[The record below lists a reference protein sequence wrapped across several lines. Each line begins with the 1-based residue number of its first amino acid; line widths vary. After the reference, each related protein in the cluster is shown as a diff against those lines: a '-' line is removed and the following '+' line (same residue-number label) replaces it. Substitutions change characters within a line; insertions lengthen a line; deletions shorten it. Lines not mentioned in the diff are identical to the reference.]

1 MVFRS
6 LFNTFVPRNILY
18 IIIMEITTYNAD
30 GTINETKHIDLQ
42 VPEYVKKYDE
52 QNSFLN
58 ITAEEVEVV
67 NSRKRTFRKTLL
79 LRRLTAAIKHD
90 YANFRDAYKME
101 ADNLEVDVD
110 VFMHEAESDPQ
121 IQSGDRIISSIMRI
135 YGNRSQIR
143 HTGVNISE
151 QTFLEQTCTEE
162 EFLIYINKVEH
173 QMADENGNITS
184 ANWIKVIMYHA
195 FKGAGI
201 VRLKDGNVEE
211 EARFYISLQNLIN
224 RYYYSLRNME
234 RAAYWMPAELKHQMY
249 VLSVFVK
256 KADVKSVYRFEES
269 RFFIKLINALYLMNE
284 EQRSSLYKMAD
295 VVLGYN
301 PTIGFNNQ
309 IFESLRNEEITK
321 HEVKEYVVTLN
332 DYNKIPYKRFK
343 IDENEICTLRI
354 PSSANQ
360 TITEL
365 QRWLNELNQH
375 HEVAFRHK
383 WATNIQTD
391 SEIYFNKQKPYH
403 EDWSGF
409 YNNMIETYRTVSIN
423 SDDWHKPQLC
433 FYLMLCNNVHPNKKL
448 YFNTDII
455 IDLIDLLKKEKSDN
469 DEVLYDSQVG
479 LYECMFK
486 INFVKGQ
493 IERRNPSDEAVSRA
507 MKYLEPLF
515 APDCEYVIDKFRV
528 KLRVLMQNLLNY
540 QGIKPDMTTIT
551 PNGFTGGFNLQLVYN
566 ILGTL
571 RTTVPVILTK
581 GKDWIDDDLGSKAVQ
596 NGVIHKDDKRIR
608 GHFMYEKCNVY
619 NKYYNEMVYIIYSF
633 INRITGDSE

>member
-1 MVFRS
+1 
-6 LFNTFVPRNILY
+6 
-18 IIIMEITTYNAD
+18 MEITTYNAD

-110 VFMHEAESDPQ
+110 VFMQEAESDPQ

-143 HTGVNISE
+143 HTEVNISE

-173 QMADENGNITS
+173 QMADEKGNITS

-249 VLSVFVK
+249 VLSAFVK

-269 RFFIKLINALYLMNE
+269 RFFTKLINALYLMNE
-284 EQRSSLYKMAD
+284 EQRSSLYKMAGAI
-295 VVLGYN
+295 LKLT
-301 PTIGFNNQ
+301 P
-309 IFESLRNEEITK
+309 SLRKKGANGVLFEVIQNTEQTK
-321 HEVKEYVVTLN
+321 QYAVPHKLSFC
-332 DYNKIPYKRFK
+332 DYNKQNVFTFI
-343 IDENEICTLRI
+343 INDDDICALRI
-354 PSSANQ
+354 PSVNNTVLSR
-360 TITEL
+360 L
-365 QRWLNELNQH
+365 QKELNCIYDNYAEVRRDKWMGSVEIDAKAFFKKNRH
-375 HEVAFRHK
+375 HYEDWTDFFYYEIEKYKYGSPDSDLLKPQRSFYHLVCD
-383 WATNIQTD
+383 NIFPD
-391 SEIYFNKQKPYH
+391 EPIGFNKYIVA
-403 EDWSGF
+403 GL
-409 YNNMIETYRTVSIN
+409 IE
-423 SDDWHKPQLC
+423 
-433 FYLMLCNNVHPNKKL
+433 
-448 YFNTDII
+448 II
-455 IDLIDLLKKEKSDN
+455 IDHPC
-469 DEVLYDSQVG
+469 DSQEG
-479 LYECMFK
+479 LYECMFRM
-486 INFVKGQ
+486 NFIKDMGSKDL
-493 IERRNPSDEAVSRA
+493 ITIAKDKA
-507 MKYLEPLF
+507 MKYIGCLFEKEFNLVKPYYQSNFKGLMSQILSLE
-515 APDCEYVIDKFRV
+515 
-528 KLRVLMQNLLNY
+528 
-540 QGIKPDMTTIT
+540 GIKEKLVKPAPTKKFM
-551 PNGFTGGFNLQLVYN
+551 GGFNLSLVYN
-566 ILGTL
+566 VLGMLIRKDIMNAGAETL
-571 RTTVPVILTK
+571 DKTINSYARNNNL
-581 GKDWIDDDLGSKAVQ
+581 IDKISERKS
-596 NGVIHKDDKRIR
+596 
-608 GHFMYEKCNVY
+608 FMYETKEIESERNIIEVIIK
-619 NKYYNEMVYIIYSF
+619 KYMNSSIKDM
-633 INRITGDSE
+633 

>member
-6 LFNTFVPRNILY
+6 LFNTFVPRNFLY

-110 VFMHEAESDPQ
+110 VFMQEAESDPQ

-143 HTGVNISE
+143 HTEVNISE

-173 QMADENGNITS
+173 QMADEKGNITS

-249 VLSVFVK
+249 VLSAFVK

-269 RFFIKLINALYLMNE
+269 RFFTKLINALYLMNE
-284 EQRSSLYKMAD
+284 EQRSSLYKMAGAI
-295 VVLGYN
+295 LKLT
-301 PTIGFNNQ
+301 P
-309 IFESLRNEEITK
+309 SLRKKGANGVLFEVIQNTEQTK
-321 HEVKEYVVTLN
+321 QYAVPHELSFS
-332 DYNKIPYKRFK
+332 DYNKQNVFTFI
-343 IDENEICTLRI
+343 INDDDICALRI
-354 PSSANQ
+354 PSVNNTVLSR
-360 TITEL
+360 L
-365 QRWLNELNQH
+365 QKELNSIYAKYAEVRRDKWMGSVEIDAKAFFKKNRH
-375 HEVAFRHK
+375 HYEDWTDFFYYEIEKYKYGSPDSDLLKPQRSFYHLVCD
-383 WATNIQTD
+383 NIFPD
-391 SEIYFNKQKPYH
+391 EPIGFNKYIVA
-403 EDWSGF
+403 GL
-409 YNNMIETYRTVSIN
+409 IE
-423 SDDWHKPQLC
+423 
-433 FYLMLCNNVHPNKKL
+433 
-448 YFNTDII
+448 II
-455 IDLIDLLKKEKSDN
+455 IDHPC
-469 DEVLYDSQVG
+469 DSQEG
-479 LYECMFK
+479 LYECMFRM
-486 INFVKGQ
+486 NFIKDMGSKDL
-493 IERRNPSDEAVSRA
+493 ITIAKDKA
-507 MKYLEPLF
+507 MKYIGCLFEKEFNLVKPYYQSNFKGLMSQILSLE
-515 APDCEYVIDKFRV
+515 
-528 KLRVLMQNLLNY
+528 
-540 QGIKPDMTTIT
+540 GIKEKLVKPAPTKKFM
-551 PNGFTGGFNLQLVYN
+551 GGFNLSLVYN
-566 ILGTL
+566 VLGMLIRKDIMNAGAETL
-571 RTTVPVILTK
+571 DKTINSYARNNNL
-581 GKDWIDDDLGSKAVQ
+581 IDKISERKS
-596 NGVIHKDDKRIR
+596 
-608 GHFMYEKCNVY
+608 FMYETKEIESERNIIEVIIK
-619 NKYYNEMVYIIYSF
+619 KYMNSSIKDM
-633 INRITGDSE
+633 

>member
-1 MVFRS
+1 MAFRS
-6 LFNTFVPRNILY
+6 LFNTFVPRNFLY

-110 VFMHEAESDPQ
+110 VFMQEAESDPQ

-143 HTGVNISE
+143 HTEVNISE

-249 VLSVFVK
+249 VLSAFVK

-269 RFFIKLINALYLMNE
+269 RFFTKLINALYLMNE
-284 EQRSSLYKMAD
+284 ELRSSLYKMA
-295 VVLGYN
+295 G
-301 PTIGFNNQ
+301 TILKLTP
-309 IFESLRNEEITK
+309 SLRKKGANGVLFEVIQNTEQTK
-321 HEVKEYVVTLN
+321 QYAVSHELSFS
-332 DYNKIPYKRFK
+332 DYNKQNVFTFI
-343 IDENEICTLRI
+343 INDDDICALRI
-354 PSSANQ
+354 PSVNNTALSR
-360 TITEL
+360 L
-365 QRWLNELNQH
+365 QKELNSIYVKYAEVRRDKWMGSVEIDAKAFFKKNRH
-375 HEVAFRHK
+375 HYEDWTDFFYYEIEKYKYGSPDSDLLKPQRSFYHLVCD
-383 WATNIQTD
+383 NIFPD
-391 SEIYFNKQKPYH
+391 EPIGFNKYIVA
-403 EDWSGF
+403 GL
-409 YNNMIETYRTVSIN
+409 IE
-423 SDDWHKPQLC
+423 
-433 FYLMLCNNVHPNKKL
+433 
-448 YFNTDII
+448 II
-455 IDLIDLLKKEKSDN
+455 IDHPC
-469 DEVLYDSQVG
+469 DSQEG
-479 LYECMFK
+479 LYECMFRM
-486 INFVKGQ
+486 NFIKDMGSKDL
-493 IERRNPSDEAVSRA
+493 ITIAKDKA
-507 MKYLEPLF
+507 MKYIGCLFEKEFNLVKPYYQSNFKGLMSQILSLE
-515 APDCEYVIDKFRV
+515 
-528 KLRVLMQNLLNY
+528 
-540 QGIKPDMTTIT
+540 GIKEKLVKPAPTKKFM
-551 PNGFTGGFNLQLVYN
+551 GGFNLSLVYN
-566 ILGTL
+566 VLGMLIRKDIMNAGAETL
-571 RTTVPVILTK
+571 DKTINSYARNNNL
-581 GKDWIDDDLGSKAVQ
+581 IDKISERKS
-596 NGVIHKDDKRIR
+596 
-608 GHFMYEKCNVY
+608 FMYETKEIESERNIIEVIIK
-619 NKYYNEMVYIIYSF
+619 KYMNSSIKDM
-633 INRITGDSE
+633 

>member
-6 LFNTFVPRNILY
+6 LFNTFVPRNFLY

-110 VFMHEAESDPQ
+110 VFMQEAESDPQ

-135 YGNRSQIR
+135 YGNRSKLHR
-143 HTGVNISE
+143 TEANINE

-162 EFLIYINKVEH
+162 EFLIFINKVEH
-173 QMADENGNITS
+173 QMADEKGNITS

-201 VRLKDGNVEE
+201 VRLKYGNVEE

-234 RAAYWMPAELKHQMY
+234 RAAFWMPAELKHQMY
-249 VLSVFVK
+249 VLSAFVK
-256 KADVKSVYRFEES
+256 KANMKSVCRFEES

-309 IFESLRNEEITK
+309 ILQSLRTKDLYRHEI
-321 HEVKEYVVTLN
+321 KEYEVTLHTF
-332 DYNKIPYKRFK
+332 NKEPLCFD
-343 IDENEICTLRI
+343 IDENEISSLREY
-354 PSSANQ
+354 SSNDKVE
-360 TITEL
+360 EL
-365 QRWLNELNQH
+365 KSFLKSTYDKY
-375 HEVAFRHK
+375 VSVFSHK
-383 WATNIQTD
+383 WKKNILTD
-391 SEIYFNKQKPYH
+391 ANIYFNNQKPYN
-403 EDWSGF
+403 ENWWGF
-409 YNNMIETYRTVSIN
+409 YNYIVEKYRQTSLSTN
-423 SDDWHKPQLC
+423 GYLTPQQCFFFLLC
-433 FYLMLCNNVHPNKKL
+433 DNVDPDEELEFDKDVIAGL
-448 YFNTDII
+448 
-455 IDLIDLLKKEKSDN
+455 IDLIKDHPC
-469 DEVLYDSQVG
+469 DSQEG

-486 INFVKGQ
+486 INYIKQQVPPRDPIQKSTKRALDYVGWLYTSKCKYVNNIFKSHLRGLLQQMLSVKGLKEIIAETQ
-493 IERRNPSDEAVSRA
+493 
-507 MKYLEPLF
+507 
-515 APDCEYVIDKFRV
+515 
-528 KLRVLMQNLLNY
+528 
-540 QGIKPDMTTIT
+540 
-551 PNGFTGGFNLQLVYN
+551 PNGFTGGFNLELVYN
-566 ILGTL
+566 ILGLLHSKKPYQRIIARGSSTIDKNINQYAIDNGLIKETL
-571 RTTVPVILTK
+571 TERKSYI
-581 GKDWIDDDLGSKAVQ
+581 IEFSKAGSE
-596 NGVIHKDDKRIR
+596 NNSLIKPYLKELTDVIARFVKEC
-608 GHFMYEKCNVY
+608 YSS
-619 NKYYNEMVYIIYSF
+619 NE
-633 INRITGDSE
+633 N